1 MNILV
6 VDDDIHIQKLIKI
19 HLQRAGY
26 QVLLAGN
33 GLEAL
38 EVLKHSWPDLA
49 IVDVMMP
56 EMDGLTLTKIL
67 SEQYEIPVLLL
78 TARGTLEDKEEGF
91 LAGSDDYVVK
101 PFEPKELLY
110 RLAVIVRRID
120 KSLKVNIEIGNVS
133 INRSTYEVMIG
144 KETLI
149 FPLKEFEILCLLASK
164 PEQVF
169 TRSQIMEK
177 VWGYDYEGDDHTL
190 NTHITR
196 VRQRLERASATMEIQ
211 TIRGLGYKIDVNS
224 R

>member
-1 MNILV
+1 MNILI
-6 VDDDIHIQKLIKI
+6 VDDDTHIQKLISI

-33 GLEAL
+33 GIEAL
-38 EVLKHSWPDLA
+38 EVIKHRWPDLA

-56 EMDGLTLTKIL
+56 EMNGLTLTKVL
-67 SEQYEIPVLLL
+67 VEQYEIPVLLL
-78 TARGTLEDKEEGF
+78 TAKGTLEDKEQGF

-110 RLAVIVRRID
+110 RVAVIIRRID
-120 KSLKVNIEIGNVS
+120 KSVKVNIEIGNLK
-133 INRSTYEVMIG
+133 INRLTYEVMIG
-144 KETLI
+144 KQTFI

-196 VRQRLERASATMEIQ
+196 VRQRLEKALATIEIV
-211 TIRGLGYKIDVNS
+211 TIRGLGYKIEVKTP
-224 R
+224 